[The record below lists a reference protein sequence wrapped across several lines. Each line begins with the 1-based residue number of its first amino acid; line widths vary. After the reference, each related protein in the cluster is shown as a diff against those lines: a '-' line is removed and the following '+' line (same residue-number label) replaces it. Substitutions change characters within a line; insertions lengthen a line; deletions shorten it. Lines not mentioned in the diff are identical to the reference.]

1 MVLRGVLIVR
11 LEVPDPPVFKV
22 RLLELRLSLGP
33 VGEQTAESD
42 TVPVKPLRLERLI
55 VTVPVLP
62 WTRLSE
68 ATFVLRLKSLT
79 ITVTWTECAR
89 EPLVAVTVRV

>member
-1 MVLRGVLIVR
+1 M
-11 LEVPDPPVFKV
+11 
-22 RLLELRLSLGP
+22 
-33 VGEQTAESD
+33 
-42 TVPVKPLRLERLI
+42 KPLRLERLI